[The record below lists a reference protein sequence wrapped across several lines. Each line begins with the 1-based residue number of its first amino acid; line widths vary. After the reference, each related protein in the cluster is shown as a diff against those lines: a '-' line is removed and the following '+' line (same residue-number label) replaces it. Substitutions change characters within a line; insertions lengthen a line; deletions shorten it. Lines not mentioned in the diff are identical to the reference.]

1 MEPTREDFKEQAEEY
16 SCVPLIRDIEGDLD
30 TPVTLMKKIKAHYL
44 LESVNRDGAV
54 GRYSFISR
62 GELCRISLEGD
73 EVEIRRRGDPTRR
86 IHPPHPLNTI
96 QDIIAGYTHPDIAG
110 RPPFLCGF
118 LGYLGY
124 EAVRHWEAVPT
135 HAAGVRG
142 EDPLPDGIWV
152 LPEETL
158 VYDLVSR
165 RITLVVLTV
174 PGKDIDAAYADGANR
189 MEALLAALASPLGE
203 EETEMPPEGTG
214 GAVIPEEGADR
225 KAAFLRSV
233 EACKKAIIAGDLIQG
248 VISRKIF
255 RETTASAEKIYRSL
269 RRLNPS
275 PYLFY
280 LDFGEYQLIGS
291 SPEVMI
297 RVEEGKLLLKP
308 IAGTRRRGKTPQ
320 EDAALAE
327 ELKKD
332 PKELAEHLMLVD
344 LGRND
349 LGRVS
354 LPGTV
359 EVTDFQ
365 SVETY
370 SHVMHLVSTLVGS
383 LDPEQ
388 NIFSLI
394 GAVFPAGTLTG
405 APKIRAME
413 YLYDL
418 EGERRGP
425 YGGMVFHMDMR
436 GNLDSCITIRT
447 MVKRGNRVEVQAGAG
462 IVYQSDPE
470 REYEETGEKA
480 AALLKALEEAEK

>member
-1 MEPTREDFKEQAEEY
+1 MEPKRKNYRDQAAEY
-16 SCVPLIRDIEGDLD
+16 NCIPLIREIEGDLE
-30 TPVTLMKKIKAHYL
+30 TPVTLMKKINAHYL

-54 GRYSFISR
+54 GRYSYISR
-62 GELCRISLEGD
+62 GELCRVTLEGD
-73 EVEIRRRGDPTRR
+73 DVEIRRRGEKPRR
-86 IHPPHPLNTI
+86 VRPPHPLNAV
-96 QDIIAGYTHPDIAG
+96 QAIIGGYSHPDLTG
-110 RPPFLCGF
+110 GPPLLCGF

-135 HAAGVRG
+135 HVAGPRG
-142 EDPLPDGIWV
+142 EDPLPDGIWI

-165 RITLVVLTV
+165 RITSVVLTV
-174 PGKDIDAAYADGANR
+174 PGDDVDAAYADGVNR
-189 MEALLAALASPLGE
+189 MEALLAALAAPVIEEPPPVAEEPPEETLDGE
-203 EETEMPPEGTG
+203 EKG
-214 GAVIPEEGADR
+214 
-225 KAAFLRSV
+225 KQAFCRSV
-233 EACKKAIIAGDLIQG
+233 EACRRAIIAGDLIQG
-248 VISRKIF
+248 VISRKIL
-255 RETTASAEKIYRSL
+255 RKTTVSAERIYRSL

-297 RVEEGKLLLKP
+297 RVKDGNLLLKP
-308 IAGTRRRGKTPQ
+308 IAGTRRRGKTAE

-327 ELKKD
+327 ELRQD
-332 PKELAEHLMLVD
+332 PKERAEHLMLVD

-370 SHVMHLVSTLVGS
+370 SHVMHLVSTLEGR
-383 LDPEQ
+383 LDPEKDL
-388 NIFSLI
+388 FSVI

-418 EGERRGP
+418 EGQRRGP

-447 MVKRGNRVEVQAGAG
+447 ILKRGNQVEVQAGAG
-462 IVYQSDPE
+462 IVYQSNPE

-480 AALLKALEEAEK
+480 AALLRALEEAEK